1 MTLWVLF
8 PDEMADLTSLGVDV
22 DIMGFCGKM
31 KSGGLWLTVIF
42 PEFAPRR
49 IPARLTLKATILS
62 PKVAK
67 MTPVWA

>member
-1 MTLWVLF
+1 
-8 PDEMADLTSLGVDV
+8 MAID
-22 DIMGFCGKM
+22 MKKM
-31 KSGGLWLTVIF
+31 RAKLTVIF